1 VQGDPENVTETMRR
15 IEILWL
21 KRIPHDSRYKSL
33 ISVSMSIDKDGILE
47 VSAQYL
53 NEQKK
58 VTQRIVKANRQLRR
72 FEPT

>member
-1 VQGDPENVTETMRR
+1 
-15 IEILWL
+15 
-21 KRIPHDSRYKSL
+21 
-33 ISVSMSIDKDGILE
+33 MSIDKDGILE